1 MATQQVEFP
10 VHERPHTEISVMQI
24 MMIGTGFTVLFLL
37 ALYFTPITSSN
48 FMRDLFLGS
57 ESKGGVV
64 IHKINT
70 ERLIFQGVT
79 TCVWALSTATIILK
93 VMRSKRERTYLDET
107 VVSEAMDYRDKA
119 LCIQTYERIM
129 SRPDLTESIGL
140 TRVAR
145 VMAMWIN
152 SEDFERTAQYAREL
166 ADLDAAASD
175 ASYRRNRL
183 FIWAMPLLGFV
194 GTVFGVAAGIS
205 GFSAFLAGTNVTH
218 EQIKEQVGLITEG
231 LAVAFYCTLLGL
243 VTAGLAAFPSLMAE
257 RKEEDVLGEIE
268 EYVQD
273 RMISKMPSG
282 VEKEQRGMAEDI
294 AAAVRQAI
302 DRKSV
307 V

>member
-79 TCVWALSTATIILK
+79 TWVWALSTATIILK

-194 GTVFGVAAGIS
+194 GTVFGVAAGI
-205 GFSAFLAGTNVTH
+205 
-218 EQIKEQVGLITEG
+218 
-231 LAVAFYCTLLGL
+231 
-243 VTAGLAAFPSLMAE
+243 
-257 RKEEDVLGEIE
+257 
-268 EYVQD
+268 
-273 RMISKMPSG
+273 
-282 VEKEQRGMAEDI
+282 
-294 AAAVRQAI
+294 
-302 DRKSV
+302 
-307 V
+307 